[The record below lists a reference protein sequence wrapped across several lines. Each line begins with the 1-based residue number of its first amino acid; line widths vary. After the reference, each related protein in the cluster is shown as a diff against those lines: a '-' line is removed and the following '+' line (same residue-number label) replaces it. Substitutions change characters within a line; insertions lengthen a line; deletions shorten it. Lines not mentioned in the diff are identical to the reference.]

1 MFRKQY
7 LSRAESKV
15 WGMDAPIGDP
25 FGGAAY
31 GEKNDPVTAT
41 VGAATGLTAG
51 EGAAIAGGLGALGSI
66 AGGLFGGN
74 AAENAANTQA
84 QAAQSNIDLM
94 RQTYAQNSPYW
105 QPYVGLG
112 QTGVTKI
119 NQMMPY
125 LTQQFPTYKPATTA
139 EVMAQLP
146 ANYQFMKEQGLG
158 AVRQASNVAGGGSNV
173 TRAATKFAEDY
184 ASNAYQ
190 NALQNLMSQQQQQ
203 YNQQQGQR
211 SNIYNT
217 LASISNIGQQ
227 GAAGLSNLATGTAS
241 NIANAQTQAAQA
253 QAAGQVGQAN
263 AYTTGISNLAGS
275 IGNAAMLYG
284 MLGQG
289 GQSGGMSQAPASWQA
304 QTGWQGNYIPGVS
317 NISGFIA
324 R

>member
-31 GEKNDPVTAT
+31 GEKNDPVTAIA
-41 VGAATGLTAG
+41 VGSGV
-51 EGAAIAGGLGALGSI
+51 GALGSV
-66 AGGLFGGN
+66 AGGYLQGE
-74 AAENAANTQA
+74 AAKDAASTQA
-84 QAAQSNIDLM
+84 QAAQGSQDLM
-94 RQTYAQNSPYW
+94 RQMYAQNAPYW
-105 QPYVGLG
+105 TPYVGLG
-112 QTGVTKI
+112 EKGVTQI
-119 NQMMPY
+119 SQMMPY

-203 YNQQQGQR
+203 YNQQTGQR
-211 SNIYNT
+211 TGIYNT
-217 LASISNIGQQ
+217 LASIANIGQQ
-227 GAAGLSNLATGTAS
+227 GAAGLSNLGTGTAT
-241 NIANAQTQAAQA
+241 NIANLQTQAAQA

-263 AYTTGISNLAGS
+263 AYTSGISNLAGN
-275 IGNAAMLYG
+275 IAGGATLYS

-289 GQSGGMSQAPASWQA
+289 GMIQNTPYTMPSPTGPGTYNVGGAPMTINVA
-304 QTGWQGNYIPGVS
+304 
-317 NISGFIA
+317 
-324 R
+324 

>member
-31 GEKNDPVTAT
+31 GEKNDPVTAIA
-41 VGAATGLTAG
+41 VGAGV
-51 EGAAIAGGLGALGSI
+51 GALGSV
-66 AGGLFGGN
+66 AGGYLQGE
-74 AAENAANTQA
+74 AAKDAANTQA
-84 QAAQSNIDLM
+84 QAAQQGQDTM
-94 RQTYAQNSPYW
+94 RQMYAQNAPYW
-105 QPYVGLG
+105 KPYVSLG
-112 QTGVTKI
+112 ETGASKI
-119 NQMMPY
+119 SSMMPY
-125 LTQQFPTYKPATTA
+125 LTQQYPTYKPATTA

-211 SNIYNT
+211 TGIYNT
-217 LASISNIGQQ
+217 LASIANIGQQ
-227 GAAGLSNLATGTAS
+227 GAAGLSNLGTGTAT
-241 NIANAQTQAAQA
+241 NIANLQTQAAQA

-263 AYTTGISNLAGS
+263 AYSTGISNLAGN
-275 IGNAAMLYG
+275 IAGGATLYG
-284 MLGQG
+284 MLGSGAQT
-289 GQSGGMSQAPASWQA
+289 GGMSQAPASWQS

-317 NISGFIA
+317 NISQFVA

>member
-31 GEKNDPVTAT
+31 GEKNDPVTAIA
-41 VGAATGLTAG
+41 GAAGI
-51 EGAAIAGGLGALGSI
+51 GAIGSI
-66 AGGLFGGN
+66 AGGLIQGD
-74 AAENAANTQA
+74 AAKDAANTQA
-84 QAAQSNIDLM
+84 QAAQQGQQTL
-94 RQTYAQNSPYW
+94 RQMYAQNAPYW

-112 QTGVTKI
+112 EQGVTKI
-119 NQMMPY
+119 SQMMPY

-139 EVMAQLP
+139 DIMAQLP

-190 NALQNLMSQQQQQ
+190 NALQNYMSQQQQQ
-203 YNQQQGQR
+203 YNQQTGQR
-211 SNIYNT
+211 TGIYNT
-217 LASISNIGQQ
+217 LASIAGIGQQ
-227 GAAGLSNLATGTAS
+227 GAAGLSNLGTGTAT
-241 NIANAQTQAAQA
+241 NIANLGTQAAQA

-263 AYTTGISNLAGS
+263 AYTSGISNLAGN
-275 IGNAAMLYG
+275 IAGGATLYG

-289 GQSGGMSQAPASWQA
+289 GQTGGMSQAPASWQA

-317 NISGFIA
+317 NISGFA
-324 R
+324 AA

>member
-25 FGGAAY
+25 FGGSAY
-31 GEKNDPVTAT
+31 GEKNDPATAII
-41 VGAATGLTAG
+41 GAAGI
-51 EGAAIAGGLGALGSI
+51 GAAGSI
-66 AGGLFGGN
+66 AGGLIQGN

-84 QAAQSNIDLM
+84 QASQAGQQLM
-94 RQTYAQNSPYW
+94 REMYAQNAPYW
-105 QPYVGLG
+105 KPYVGLG
-112 QTGVTKI
+112 ETGVSKI
-119 NQMMPY
+119 SSMMPY

-184 ASNAYQ
+184 ALNAYQ
-190 NALQNLMSQQQQQ
+190 SALQNLMSQQQQQ
-203 YNQQQGQR
+203 YNQQTGQR
-211 SNIYNT
+211 TGIYNT
-217 LASISNIGQQ
+217 LASIANIGQQ
-227 GAAGLSNLATGTAS
+227 GAAGLSNLGTGTAT
-241 NIANAQTQAAQA
+241 NIANLGVQAAQA

-263 AYTTGISNLAGS
+263 AYTTGISNLAGN
-275 IGNAAMLYG
+275 IGGGAMLYG
-284 MLGQG
+284 MMNQPQPTMTSQQYPVTTPEGNFNYSLQG
-289 GQSGGMSQAPASWQA
+289 GF
-304 QTGWQGNYIPGVS
+304 V
-317 NISGFIA
+317 A